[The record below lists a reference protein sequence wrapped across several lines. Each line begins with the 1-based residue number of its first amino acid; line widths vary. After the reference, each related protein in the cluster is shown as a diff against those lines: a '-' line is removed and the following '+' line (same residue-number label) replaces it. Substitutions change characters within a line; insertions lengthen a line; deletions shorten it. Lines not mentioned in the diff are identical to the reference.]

1 MSKAP
6 RISIITPS
14 FNQAEYLE
22 ECLRSV
28 GEQAGSDVEHIVV
41 DGGSTDGSR
50 QIIKRC
56 AGGLAWW
63 CSESDRGQ
71 SHAIN
76 KGLAR
81 ATGDVVGWLNS
92 DDLFLPGALV
102 RVAEAFAADSALA
115 VLSGVRL
122 RREEGKPD
130 IALPMEAPADRLAWL
145 SRPRINQQATFF
157 RMNALRSI
165 GGVEERLRYVMDYEA
180 WLQLVLRL
188 PESAIRIVPWDFAV
202 FRHHAASKT
211 ITSQAAFVDEM
222 ASVIHGLCAQAGLH
236 EHARIMAL
244 GHRITSDLR
253 KMPVGAEEQAL
264 IDRMAWRFMLKWHH
278 RVYSRTDLH
287 MMRAWLQ
294 LAPPVAFLEHMET
307 ERLQSLRDHASPKN
321 WLWFRARRKLE
332 HLFR

>member
-1 MSKAP
+1 MSTAP

-28 GEQAGSDVEHIVV
+28 REQAGADVEHIVV

-50 QIIKRC
+50 QVIERY
-56 AGGLAWW
+56 ADGLAWW
-63 CSESDRGQ
+63 CSEADRGQ

-81 ATGDVVGWLNS
+81 ATGHAVGWLNS
-92 DDLFLPGALV
+92 DDLLLPGALEA
-102 RVAEAFAADSALA
+102 VARAFAANPALA

-122 RREEGKPD
+122 RRVQGKPD
-130 IALPMEAPADRLAWL
+130 VALPMEAPDDRMAWL
-145 SRPRINQQATFF
+145 SRPKINQQATFF
-157 RMNALRSI
+157 RMDAFRAI

-188 PESAIRIVPWDFAV
+188 PESAFSIVPWELAV

-211 ITSQAAFVDEM
+211 ITSQPAFVDEM
-222 ASVIHGLCAQAGLH
+222 ASVIHGLCTQAGLP
-236 EHARIMAL
+236 EHARAMAL
-244 GHRITSDLR
+244 GHRITPGLR
-253 KMPVGAEEQAL
+253 RMPVGAEQHAL
-264 IDRMAWRFMLKWHH
+264 IERMAWRFMLKWHH
-278 RVYSRTDLH
+278 QVHAPAELR

-294 LAPPVAFLEHMET
+294 LAPPEGFLDAMEID
-307 ERLQSLRDHASPKN
+307 RLRSLRDHARTGS
-321 WLWFRARRKLE
+321 WFLSRVRRKLK